1 MPVQWTN
8 PDSMLTLSVDRGS
21 ATPLRAQLER
31 ALREAIQGGRLQA
44 GERLPP
50 TRQLAAELGISR
62 GLVVDCYAQLESEGY
77 LATRVGSATRVAA
90 GAGPVEPVPPEPPW
104 VPPRLA
110 IDFTPTIP
118 DLSSFPRRDWI
129 WALGE
134 ACRTAPSADLD
145 YGHPRGNAELRG
157 VVASYLRR
165 VRGAVADAQR
175 IIVCA
180 GFAQGLALVLRV
192 LADAGIRRIAVEEP
206 GPAYREVVTTQAGT
220 QAVPV
225 PVDGDGIDV
234 DALAATGVRAVLLTP
249 AHQSP
254 TGVVLAPQRRHAVL
268 DWAREHDAVIIED
281 DYDAEFRY
289 DREPISTLQGL
300 APDRVVLLGTVSK
313 SLAPALRLGWIVS
326 PPQLVTTLARAKR
339 YDDRGCPELDQI
351 ALALLMDSGRLDRH
365 LRRMRK
371 AYAARRTALV
381 RAVQAYAPDVQVT
394 GLAAGLH
401 AVARLPEDADETR
414 IVARAATRSVG
425 LRGMAHYRLDGA
437 TRPPQLVLGF
447 GHLTEN
453 AIDQGIRVVGDLLD

>member
-1 MPVQWTN
+1 MAVQWTN
-8 PDSMLTLSVDRGS
+8 PDSTLTLGVDRGS

-31 ALREAIQGGRLQA
+31 ALREAIQGGRLRA

-77 LATRVGSATRVAA
+77 LVTRVGSATRVAD
-90 GAGPVEPVPPEPPW
+90 GAGPVDPAPPEPP
-104 VPPRLA
+104 PPAAPA
-110 IDFTPTIP
+110 IDFTPTVP
-118 DLSSFPRRDWI
+118 DLSSFPRRAWI

-134 ACRTAPSADLD
+134 ACRTAPNADLD

-165 VRGAVADAQR
+165 ARGAVAEPER
-175 IIVCA
+175 IVVCA
-180 GFAQGLALVLRV
+180 GFAQGLALVLKV
-192 LADAGIRRIAVEEP
+192 LADAGIRSVAVEEP
-206 GPAYREVVTTQAGT
+206 GPAYREVVTSQAGAT
-220 QAVPV
+220 AIPV
-225 PVDGDGIDV
+225 PVDRDGIDV

-254 TGVVLAPQRRHAVL
+254 TGVVLAPQRRHAL
-268 DWAREHDAVIIED
+268 LAWAREHDAVIIED

-326 PPQLVTTLARAKR
+326 PPQLVSPLARAKR

-371 AYAARRTALV
+371 VYAARRAALV
-381 RAVQAYAPDVQVT
+381 RAVGAYAPGVEVT

-401 AVARLPEDADETR
+401 AVARLPDHADEAR
-414 IVARAATRSVG
+414 IVAQAATRSVG
-425 LRGMAHYRLDGA
+425 LHGMAHYRLDHA

-447 GHLTEN
+447 GHLTEG
-453 AIDQGIRVVGDLLD
+453 AIDQGIRVVADLLT